1 VRHTVQTA
9 TLHARTGGTATRTFV
24 VRIPVPAEPPGDGPG
39 ALRGVVDHVQ
49 SGRTAPFADEAA
61 LLALLRAWGAST

>member
-1 VRHTVQTA
+1 
-9 TLHARTGGTATRTFV
+9 
-24 VRIPVPAEPPGDGPG
+24 VRIRVLDEPPGDGPG

-49 SGRTAPFADEAA
+49 SGRSAPFADADT